1 MTQPTCPCGSG
12 DPLDDCCGRYHQGH
26 PAPTAEALMR
36 SRYSAYALGLVDYLR
51 DTTLPAQ
58 QAGLDLDGI
67 RAWSHGSTWLGLEV
81 ENHEVLGGQP
91 EHARVTFVARW
102 HDAEG
107 EHAHRECSGFV
118 QRNGRWYFLDPTVA
132 LKLGQRPLPLRRRRQ
147 AEEMLRSVDH
157 LMHSLASYIRAIH
170 ALPSPVSI
178 SDAQV
183 EEQQRCE
190 DGVEIHSCEALYRFD
205 NGVRL
210 RQHCERDLLPS
221 SGACEECWI
230 GYEVLDSAG
239 REISPRYKH
248 FVNACQERFWL
259 RMHA

>member
-1 MTQPTCPCGSG
+1 
-12 DPLDDCCGRYHQGH
+12 
-26 PAPTAEALMR
+26 
-36 SRYSAYALGLVDYLR
+36 
-51 DTTLPAQ
+51 
-58 QAGLDLDGI
+58 
-67 RAWSHGSTWLGLEV
+67 
-81 ENHEVLGGQP
+81 
-91 EHARVTFVARW
+91 
-102 HDAEG
+102 
-107 EHAHRECSGFV
+107 
-118 QRNGRWYFLDPTVA
+118 
-132 LKLGQRPLPLRRRRQ
+132 
-147 AEEMLRSVDH
+147 
-157 LMHSLASYIRAIH
+157 MHSLASYIRAIH

-239 REISPRYKH
+239 
-248 FVNACQERFWL
+248 
-259 RMHA
+259 

>member
-1 MTQPTCPCGSG
+1 
-12 DPLDDCCGRYHQGH
+12 
-26 PAPTAEALMR
+26 
-36 SRYSAYALGLVDYLR
+36 
-51 DTTLPAQ
+51 
-58 QAGLDLDGI
+58 
-67 RAWSHGSTWLGLEV
+67 
-81 ENHEVLGGQP
+81 
-91 EHARVTFVARW
+91 
-102 HDAEG
+102 
-107 EHAHRECSGFV
+107 
-118 QRNGRWYFLDPTVA
+118 
-132 LKLGQRPLPLRRRRQ
+132 
-147 AEEMLRSVDH
+147 
-157 LMHSLASYIRAIH
+157 MHSLASYLRAIH

-239 REISPRYKH
+239 QEISPRYKH

>member
-1 MTQPTCPCGSG
+1 
-12 DPLDDCCGRYHQGH
+12 
-26 PAPTAEALMR
+26 
-36 SRYSAYALGLVDYLR
+36 
-51 DTTLPAQ
+51 
-58 QAGLDLDGI
+58 
-67 RAWSHGSTWLGLEV
+67 
-81 ENHEVLGGQP
+81 
-91 EHARVTFVARW
+91 
-102 HDAEG
+102 
-107 EHAHRECSGFV
+107 
-118 QRNGRWYFLDPTVA
+118 
-132 LKLGQRPLPLRRRRQ
+132 
-147 AEEMLRSVDH
+147 
-157 LMHSLASYIRAIH
+157 MHSLASYIRAIH

-239 REISPRYKH
+239 QEISHATSTSSTPAR
-248 FVNACQERFWL
+248 NASGCACTPEMLRQAARFG
-259 RMHA
+259 R

>member
-1 MTQPTCPCGSG
+1 
-12 DPLDDCCGRYHQGH
+12 
-26 PAPTAEALMR
+26 
-36 SRYSAYALGLVDYLR
+36 
-51 DTTLPAQ
+51 
-58 QAGLDLDGI
+58 
-67 RAWSHGSTWLGLEV
+67 
-81 ENHEVLGGQP
+81 
-91 EHARVTFVARW
+91 
-102 HDAEG
+102 
-107 EHAHRECSGFV
+107 
-118 QRNGRWYFLDPTVA
+118 
-132 LKLGQRPLPLRRRRQ
+132 
-147 AEEMLRSVDH
+147 
-157 LMHSLASYIRAIH
+157 MHSLASYIRAIH

-230 GYEVLDSAG
+230 GYEVLDFAG
-239 REISPRYKH
+239 REISPRHKH